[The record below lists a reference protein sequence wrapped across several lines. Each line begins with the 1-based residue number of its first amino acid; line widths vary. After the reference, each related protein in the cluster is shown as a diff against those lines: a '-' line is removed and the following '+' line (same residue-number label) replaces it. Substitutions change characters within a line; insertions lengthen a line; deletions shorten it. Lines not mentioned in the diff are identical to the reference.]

1 MASNRDREIRRPFPG
16 SYDASQREQTD
27 ALLRDLGADEIVIES
42 VSTRIEDEEVQ
53 SVVSRL
59 RTFAEE
65 NPRIVLGALSALIAG
80 GAIVAGRAVAKKRS
94 TPKRAASSSSGS
106 TSGSKS
112 GGSSSKGGGSSSSKQ
127 SSSTKGGGGKSSKKR
142 ASSKRTLIEP
152 HPGDKRY
159 IRRDARGRI
168 KESDDV
174 SRSLS
179 ADQRQKSKTKSKPG
193 QGDKGDR

>member
-1 MASNRDREIRRPFPG
+1 MATIRA
-16 SYDASQREQTD
+16 YDASQREQTD
-27 ALLRDLGADEIVIES
+27 KLLRDLGADDVVIES
-42 VSTRIEDEEVQ
+42 VAYRIDDEEVQ

-59 RTFAEE
+59 RAFAEA

-80 GAIVAGRAVAKKRS
+80 GAVVAGRAVVKKKKATRAKAAAAKS
-94 TPKRAASSSSGS
+94 TAAKS
-106 TSGSKS
+106 TAAKTGSKS
-112 GGSSSKGGGSSSSKQ
+112 
-127 SSSTKGGGGKSSKKR
+127 TKRR

-159 IRRDARGRI
+159 IRRDAKGRI

-174 SRSLS
+174 SRSLA
-179 ADQRQKSKTKSKPG
+179 ADQRRTSKTRSKSG